1 MKGAKGIELLFNK
14 TKTKTLVLSEITLHA
29 FILCIPSHSYFFLL
43 ARIQRPIS
51 LITPPLNHFLH
62 YILQG
67 YLQNFHLVTGQNS
80 HTHQCPHADQ
90 DSPTPAQFKILEQK
104 FDQLL
109 ALLEV
114 VQQEVK
120 LRGFSQ

>member
-1 MKGAKGIELLFNK
+1 MHLFSVFQV
-14 TKTKTLVLSEITLHA
+14 TLTFSFWQESRDR
-29 FILCIPSHSYFFLL
+29 F
-43 ARIQRPIS
+43 S
-51 LITPPLNHFLH
+51 LITLLLNHFLH